1 MFCTLMWLKL
11 SFYNVFWA
19 GDTRILCR
27 WFFFFSSI
35 WVFIGSS
42 VSYSFNFRPID
53 CPKKEGCKLSCIDG
67 SWRLELQKSKT
78 LPITI
83 IDSGKVNHLNYFFFF
98 FIILLFFIQLRIL
111 IWETFLLQCL
121 HADADEWT
129 RKLERQQ
136 EKAPS
141 KIDLLDERD
150 CRELNIDGVRTFKE
164 LEVKLITE
172 SNVFYINILYRN
184 YQFLCVLGELPRSRL
199 LQLSDLHP
207 SHLLH
212 RQRSWNR
219 SMLLV
224 WRAKKWS
231 W

>member
-1 MFCTLMWLKL
+1 MKARLLFLFL
-11 SFYNVFWA
+11 FYYSPLLHTAKDFNLRNVF
-19 GDTRILCR
+19 
-27 WFFFFSSI
+27 
-35 WVFIGSS
+35 V
-42 VSYSFNFRPID
+42 
-53 CPKKEGCKLSCIDG
+53 
-67 SWRLELQKSKT
+67 
-78 LPITI
+78 
-83 IDSGKVNHLNYFFFF
+83 
-98 FIILLFFIQLRIL
+98 
-111 IWETFLLQCL
+111 QCL

-164 LEVKLITE
+164 FEVKLITE
-172 SNVFYINILYRN
+172 SNVFYINMLYRN
-184 YQFLCVLGELPRSRL
+184 YQFLCVLGELPRNKSW
-199 LQLSDLHP
+199 QLSDLHP
-207 SHLLH
+207 SHPLH
-212 RQRSWNR
+212 RQRSWNK